1 MPSAGLLRQQIA
13 RTDATIT
20 LQYVLHIVVFFINK
34 DETVGGE
41 IYSSSRRRRR
51 RNELCNQIV
60 CIGDS

>member
-1 MPSAGLLRQQIA
+1 
-13 RTDATIT
+13 
-20 LQYVLHIVVFFINK
+20 VLHIVVFFINK

-51 RNELCNQIV
+51 INELCNQIV